1 MEPGDTLLLYTDGVT
16 EAINTKEEEYGE
28 ERLESL
34 LRNASKTNCQQ
45 VIDMVKADVKA
56 FEGDAEQSDDITLL
70 ALKRL

>member
-1 MEPGDTLLLYTDGVT
+1 M
-16 EAINTKEEEYGE
+16 
-28 ERLESL
+28 